1 MGWILTKAVNSLI
14 PETVNRDNNS
24 QDTPRIANG
33 THAAV
38 NNSSSVR
45 SNGLSVNIDTTRLA
59 HIPSTVYSADDYLRQ
74 CMEPSARNVRTLTSA
89 DTSVYTYTVIDML
102 EKQYG
107 AVAVS
112 QMLSRTHLTPA
123 VHNTVRSVSTD
134 AGTNQSQSNNDNHS
148 AAALPA
154 NVVPSAATNAPSG
167 VVNAHFGD
175 QSPTA
180 LLLVHTLSDCFSAST
195 HYVNAAV
202 LLVALLQHTT
212 TVQLLH
218 HYLMSMHNSM
228 NPVSSDVGATSKEKV
243 RRILYVYRLNKVL
256 SRTTMSSSGMNTS
269 QHSSENIAKMLTQR
283 VSAQYLRRVVEAD
296 MIHYHAT
303 HHSQPNHNHTANAVN
318 KVNIVSE
325 TPHMAATPGG
335 PPATPG
341 YVLFVFFVCRLC
353 ALGYQASISHSMLFS
368 FFRCYSCR

>member
-24 QDTPRIANG
+24 QVPPRITNG
-33 THAAV
+33 TVAPV
-38 NNSSSVR
+38 NNNSIR
-45 SNGLSVNIDTTRLA
+45 SNGLSVNIDTTHLA
-59 HIPSTVYSADDYLRQ
+59 HIPSTTYSADDYLRQ
-74 CMEPSARNVRTLTSA
+74 CMVPRVSNVRTLTSA
-89 DTSVYTYTVIDML
+89 DTSVYTYKVIDML

-123 VHNTVRSVSTD
+123 VHHSGRCVSTD
-134 AGTNQSQSNNDNHS
+134 SGTNHSQSNNDNHG

-154 NVVPSAATNAPSG
+154 DVAHSAAANALSG
-167 VVNAHFGD
+167 VVNVHIGD

-180 LLLVHTLSDCFSAST
+180 LLLVHTLSDYFSAST

-218 HYLMSMHNSM
+218 HYLMSMHSSM
-228 NPVSSDVGATSKEKV
+228 NITGSDVGATSKEKI

-256 SRTTMSSSGMNTS
+256 SRTSITHSSGMNTS

-283 VSAQYLRRVVEAD
+283 LSAQYLRRVVEAD
-296 MIHYHAT
+296 VIHYHAT
-303 HHSQPNHNHTANAVN
+303 HHSQTNHNHTANAVN

-325 TPHMAATPGG
+325 TPRVASTPGG

-341 YVLFVFFVCRLC
+341 YVLCVLFVCRLC
-353 ALGYQASISHSMLFS
+353 VSGYS
-368 FFRCYSCR
+368 R

>member
-14 PETVNRDNNS
+14 PETVHRDNNS
-24 QDTPRIANG
+24 QVPPRITNG
-33 THAAV
+33 TGATV
-38 NNSSSVR
+38 NSSSVR
-45 SNGLSVNIDTTRLA
+45 NSGLSVNIDTTHLA
-59 HIPSTVYSADDYLRQ
+59 HIPSTVYSVDDYLRQ
-74 CMEPSARNVRTLTSA
+74 CMMPSVSNVRTLTSA
-89 DTSVYTYTVIDML
+89 DTSVYTYKVIDML

-123 VHNTVRSVSTD
+123 VHHSGRSVSVD
-134 AGTNQSQSNNDNHS
+134 AGINHSHGNNDNHG
-148 AAALPA
+148 AAALPTNA
-154 NVVPSAATNAPSG
+154 VPSAATNAQSG
-167 VVNAHFGD
+167 VVNAHIGD

-180 LLLVHTLSDCFSAST
+180 LLLVHTLSDYFSAST

-218 HYLMSMHNSM
+218 HYLMSMHSNM
-228 NPVSSDVGATSKEKV
+228 NTTSNDVGATSKEKV

-256 SRTTMSSSGMNTS
+256 SRTSITPSGGMNTS

-296 MIHYHAT
+296 VIHYHAT
-303 HHSQPNHNHTANAVN
+303 YHSQTNHNHTANAVN

-325 TPHMAATPGG
+325 TPRVASTPGG
-335 PPATPG
+335 PPATG
-341 YVLFVFFVCRLC
+341 
-353 ALGYQASISHSMLFS
+353 
-368 FFRCYSCR
+368 